1 MIVPGRIRT
10 LIGSLTL
17 LLVWASAASAHAQE
31 RPAPPTPETKEA
43 PYVPTPQYVVGH
55 MLKLADVTAE
65 DTVFDL
71 GSGDGRIVLTAAKA
85 FGARGVGIEIDS
97 ALVERARRNARRA
110 GVADRTTFR
119 RGDLF
124 EANLRPAAVVTLY
137 LWPNMNNRLRP
148 KLRNELAPGTR
159 VVSHGFG
166 IDGWEPDTT
175 VTLDSSVLPG
185 GSTEIYLWTVPD

>member
-1 MIVPGRIRT
+1 MTVPGHIRPF
-10 LIGSLTL
+10 IGGLTL
-17 LLVWASAASAHAQE
+17 LLIWAVPIHAQE
-31 RPAPPTPETKEA
+31 RPTSSPPETKEA

-55 MLKLADVTAE
+55 MLELADVTAE

-85 FGARGVGIEIDS
+85 FGARGVGVEIDS

-110 GVADRTTFR
+110 GVADRVTFR

-124 EANLRPAAVVTLY
+124 ETDLRPATVVTLY
-137 LWPNMNNRLRP
+137 LWPTMNNRLLP

>member
-1 MIVPGRIRT
+1 MIIPGRIRPF
-10 LIGSLTL
+10 IGGLTL
-17 LLVWASAASAHAQE
+17 LLIWAVPVHAQE
-31 RPAPPTPETKEA
+31 RPTPSTPETKEA

-55 MLKLADVTAE
+55 MLELADVTSE

-97 ALVERARRNARRA
+97 GLVERARRNARRA
-110 GVADRTTFR
+110 GVADRTTFH

-124 EANLRPAAVVTLY
+124 EANLAPATVVTLY

-148 KLRNELAPGTR
+148 KLLEELDPGTR

-166 IDGWEPDTT
+166 IDGWAPDTT
-175 VTLDSSVLPG
+175 VTLDSSTLPG
-185 GSTEIYLWTVPD
+185 DSTEIYLWTVPD